1 MNNFIDSN
9 ERVVVHCHAGIS
21 RSATAVIAYLM
32 KTLKLDLEQAFKF
45 VQSKR
50 HVVCPNFSFMGQ
62 LRSYQ
67 NDLEMNYLGESFLM
81 IKTLPEKQRQA
92 NLVVTG
98 DLKAENKTRKQVVP
112 PLFSKLELIREYHDS
127 GVDTSESSPNESPL
141 GSPKNKIQR
150 IEFQN
155 VNIEKNKTLPM
166 QI

>member
-1 MNNFIDSN
+1 M
-9 ERVVVHCHAGIS
+9 
-21 RSATAVIAYLM
+21 
-32 KTLKLDLEQAFKF
+32 EQAFKF

-67 NDLEMNYLGESFLM
+67 NDLQMQYLEENFLT
-81 IKTLPEKQRQA
+81 IKTTPEKQRQA
-92 NLVVTG
+92 LVTD
-98 DLKAENKTRKQVVP
+98 DLKAETKTRKQVIP
-112 PLFSKLELIREYHDS
+112 PLGVFSKLELNGEYHDS

-155 VNIEKNKTLPM
+155 VNIEKTLPM